1 MKTFQS
7 IKVPIT
13 NNGGF
18 GGGGYGSADGGAG
31 GGGGYSGGG
40 GGTAD
45 GFSGGGGSLNN
56 GFRQKNEVTNLG
68 NGYVRISFIGQQCC
82 GPVDVYIAM
91 AFIAGILSKLGNHT
105 TKASLVWV
113 VRGIGAVSVSLM
125 KAFVQLWNLL
135 GLENYKTNAYKLC
148 YY

>member
-1 MKTFQS
+1 MKTFRS

-91 AFIAGILSKLGNHT
+91 AFIAGILSKLGIHIQANPLWPISYGSSGT
-105 TKASLVWV
+105 P
-113 VRGIGAVSVSLM
+113 GQSV
-125 KAFVQLWNLL
+125 
-135 GLENYKTNAYKLC
+135 YP
-148 YY
+148 

>member
-1 MKTFQS
+1 MKTFSS

-18 GGGGYGSADGGAG
+18 GGGGYGSADGGA
-31 GGGGYSGGG
+31 GGG

-91 AFIAGILSKLGNHT
+91 AFIAGILSKLGIHCQ
-105 TKASLVWV
+105 
-113 VRGIGAVSVSLM
+113 SV
-125 KAFVQLWNLL
+125 
-135 GLENYKTNAYKLC
+135 E
-148 YY
+148 

>member
-91 AFIAGILSKLGNHT
+91 AFIAGILSKLGIHVQANP
-105 TKASLVWV
+105 LCWV
-113 VRGIGAVSVSLM
+113 VWDTRAVRVSLM

-135 GLENYKTNAYKLC
+135 GMENYKKNAYKLC
-148 YY
+148 HY

>member
-1 MKTFQS
+1 MVNLKTFKS

-91 AFIAGILSKLGNHT
+91 AFIAGILSKP
-105 TKASLVWV
+105 
-113 VRGIGAVSVSLM
+113 GIQTRLPITDRLRTQNNQCIPDESFCSVMESIGVGEL
-125 KAFVQLWNLL
+125 
-135 GLENYKTNAYKLC
+135 
-148 YY
+148 

>member
-1 MKTFQS
+1 MVNLKTFLS

-91 AFIAGILSKLGNHT
+91 AFIAGILSKPGIHT
-105 TKASLVWV
+105 QNSLVRV
-113 VRGIGAVSVSLM
+113 V
-125 KAFVQLWNLL
+125 
-135 GLENYKTNAYKLC
+135 
-148 YY
+148 

>member
-91 AFIAGILSKLGNHT
+91 AFIAGILSKLGIHKQTNQ
-105 TKASLVWV
+105 TKV
-113 VRGIGAVSVSLM
+113 VSDKRTVRVSLM
-125 KAFVQLWNLL
+125 KAFIQLWNLL
-135 GLENYKTNAYKLC
+135 GLENYKKNAYKLC